1 MADSYLG
8 EVRTVAFNITPVGWA
23 ACDGRV
29 LQVRD
34 YERLYRLVGS
44 AFGGDGVDTFALP
57 DLQGRIPICAGQGPG
72 LTNRTIGEK
81 DGVEEVVLAERE
93 LPVHGHDFTALT
105 AKATSRTAGGNLLA
119 SPDGIDLYVRDKPA
133 TEMNAQ
139 SLSPAGQGQA
149 HPNVQPYLVLNYI
162 ISLEGDDPT
171 AGERFS
177 GDPRPFLGE
186 IRVTATEAA
195 NAAFA
200 PCDGKLVQVSQNTA
214 LFALLSTTYGGDG
227 TVTFGLPNLSDR
239 TAMGVGSGAGL
250 TPRDIGETGGQT
262 AITLQLAQTSHR
274 HALLAS
280 NQPGELRTLTPGL
293 SLARSGAGLAY
304 RADTRALARMSEK
317 ALPPVGDGQPHNNVQ
332 PSLALEYMI
341 CVDGVF
347 PDRG

>member
-1 MADSYLG
+1 VADSYLG
-8 EVRTVAFNITPVGWA
+8 EVRTAAFNITPVGWA

-72 LTNRTIGEK
+72 LTNRTVGEK

-105 AKATSRTAGGNLLA
+105 DKATSRTAGGNLLA

-139 SLSPAGQGQA
+139 SLTPAGQGQA
-149 HPNVQPYLVLNYI
+149 HANVQPYLVLNYI

-186 IRVTATEAA
+186 IRLTATEAA
-195 NAAFA
+195 NAAFV
-200 PCDGKLVQVSQNTA
+200 PCDGKLLQVSQNAA
-214 LFALLSTTYGGDG
+214 LFSLISTTYGGNG
-227 TVTFGLPNLSDR
+227 QTTFAVPNLSDR
-239 TAMGVGSGAGL
+239 TAMGMGTGSGL
-250 TPRDIGETGGQT
+250 TPRDLGETGGDP
-262 AITLQLAQTSHR
+262 AVALQLAQTYHD
-274 HALLAS
+274 HALLAA
-280 NQPGELRTLTPGL
+280 NTPAELRSPTPDL
-293 SLARSGAGLAY
+293 ALARSGAGLAY
-304 RADTRALARMSEK
+304 RAETRSLQRMSDK
-317 ALPPVGDGQPHNNVQ
+317 ALPPIGGGQPHNNVQ

-347 PDRG
+347 PNRG